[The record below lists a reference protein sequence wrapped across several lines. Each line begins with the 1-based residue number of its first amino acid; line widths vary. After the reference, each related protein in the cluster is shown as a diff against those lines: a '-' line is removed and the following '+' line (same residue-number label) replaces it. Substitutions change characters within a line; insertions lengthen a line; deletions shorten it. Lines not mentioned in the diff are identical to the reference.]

1 MANTTTVIVITAME
15 VEVDTVHIKT
25 AIGAMATSI
34 VTGPGINA
42 PYLGAGWGL
51 APPRF
56 QSFHCGLSILDMES
70 DIGADVGTWANTAA
84 MDQKPGDGR
93 SADANTIEQGASP
106 KALNQF
112 LKDVEQRAYRSAR
125 YALWDSEL
133 ALDVAQDAMLKL
145 VEKYSSRPATE
156 WPALFYT
163 ILNNRIRDAQRRRMV
178 RDKAGKIVS
187 LFRARPGEAG
197 EMDRLEAEL
206 GDYDV
211 SRGAA
216 PEQALRDKQIRAALD
231 KAIATL
237 SWRQRQVYLLRDL
250 QGLNVKDTA
259 KVLGCSEG
267 SVKQHHFR
275 AMQALRKHLAED
287 WHDE

>member
-1 MANTTTVIVITAME
+1 MGN
-15 VEVDTVHIKT
+15 
-25 AIGAMATSI
+25 
-34 VTGPGINA
+34 
-42 PYLGAGWGL
+42 
-51 APPRF
+51 
-56 QSFHCGLSILDMES
+56 
-70 DIGADVGTWANTAA
+70 DIGADVGVWADTAA
-84 MDQKPGDGR
+84 TDQRPDNERG
-93 SADANTIEQGASP
+93 ADANTVDQGTSP
-106 KALNQF
+106 QALNQF
-112 LKDVEQRAYRSAR
+112 LKGVEQRAYRSAR

-133 ALDVAQDAMLKL
+133 ALDIAQDAMLKL
-145 VEKYSSRPATE
+145 VEKYSSRPAAE

-187 LFRARPGEAG
+187 LFRTRPGELG
-197 EMDRLEAEL
+197 EIDRLETEL

-216 PEQALRDKQIRAALD
+216 PEQALRDKQIRTALD

-237 SWRQRQVYLLRDL
+237 SWRQRQVYLLRDI

-259 KVLGCSEG
+259 QVLGCSEG